1 MQVTAPAVNTW
12 MGQRL
17 AGQRAPSTRAAAAAA
32 RPSRPRRPLPA
43 HLQHA
48 ARPAAAREHLKDA

>member
-32 RPSRPRRPLPA
+32 RPSRPRRPSQPTSSTLRGRPLPVST
-43 HLQHA
+43 
-48 ARPAAAREHLKDA
+48 